1 MAKPEIQS
9 TTFASRRNVV
19 GRRRQC
25 RLTMLARVSRASVT
39 QRDIVRVF
47 SHFYTFIKVEY
58 QQNSNVINDVF
69 CVMNCL

>member
-47 SHFYTFIKVEY
+47 FTFLHFY
-58 QQNSNVINDVF
+58 
-69 CVMNCL
+69 